1 MQEAFIEQETK
12 DVKVNLEQ
20 MQLDK
25 QLEVEKRLIT
35 TLESSLAK
43 YIELAKRI
51 DEAAAIFREE
61 I

>member
-1 MQEAFIEQETK
+1 
-12 DVKVNLEQ
+12 

-25 QLEVEKRLIT
+25 QLEIEKRLIT

-51 DEAAAIFREE
+51 DEAAAVFREE

>member
-1 MQEAFIEQETK
+1 LQEAFIEQETK

>member
-1 MQEAFIEQETK
+1 LEEAFTEQETK

-20 MQLDK
+20 MQLDS
-25 QLEVEKRLIT
+25 QLEVEKSLIT

-51 DEAAAIFREE
+51 D
-61 I
+61 